1 MNEKGFNFPIQLSVC
16 EKKTLVMNSELK
28 MEDIVHSSLKKLSK
42 ALIVYACYKNQLTNN
57 KQKIKY
63 FPK

>member
-28 MEDIVHSSLKKLSK
+28 MEDIVHSSLKKTFQGPDRLC
-42 ALIVYACYKNQLTNN
+42 LL
-57 KQKIKY
+57 
-63 FPK
+63 